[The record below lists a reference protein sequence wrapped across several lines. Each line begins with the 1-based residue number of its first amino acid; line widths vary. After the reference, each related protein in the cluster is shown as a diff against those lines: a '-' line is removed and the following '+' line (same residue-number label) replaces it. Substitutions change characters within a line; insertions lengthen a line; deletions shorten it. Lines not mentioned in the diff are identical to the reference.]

1 MLSWWKTHHFTLLN
15 SLRYCKLVS
24 KKTCANQLLPRNFG
38 CFFRDRRCVLP
49 GVALVRV
56 ELLLNSRLPELT
68 RVCRELRIARFT
80 NSPRR
85 DVADSFQYPKTAL
98 CHDSSLP
105 HPHKLRHYH
114 NPRGD
119 GRPRLSSFVGKPNIF
134 PVQTSLRRFPP
145 LCQSSI
151 IMLRKFLLMFVM
163 LCLSWRECAAAPKPH
178 VIGFGKWI
186 FAKWPNATGQKL
198 LDLKVRPL
206 FVDTRLKEY
215 TTGTP
220 HELTDRLFVV
230 RRAFRVNDA
239 LPTENAN
246 AMRWQWQRGGWLL
259 VDRLT
264 GHVSQLNLPE
274 FDPFYSTASWYRDY
288 IAYCGVSEDGK
299 KLYAIV
305 AQVGR
310 RKPILKK
317 DAGVPAGADDPDSE
331 CPPPVW
337 ERTPMRVTF
346 QPDDDQK
353 LVFSIRGR
361 VVDVVNDTEE
371 TEE

>member
-1 MLSWWKTHHFTLLN
+1 MLQ
-15 SLRYCKLVS
+15 KL
-24 KKTCANQLLPRNFG
+24 
-38 CFFRDRRCVLP
+38 
-49 GVALVRV
+49 
-56 ELLLNSRLPELT
+56 
-68 RVCRELRIARFT
+68 
-80 NSPRR
+80 
-85 DVADSFQYPKTAL
+85 
-98 CHDSSLP
+98 
-105 HPHKLRHYH
+105 
-114 NPRGD
+114 
-119 GRPRLSSFVGKPNIF
+119 
-134 PVQTSLRRFPP
+134 
-145 LCQSSI
+145 
-151 IMLRKFLLMFVM
+151 LLMFVM
-163 LCLSWRECAAAPKPH
+163 LCLGWSECAAVPKAH
-178 VIGFGKWI
+178 VITFGKWMS
-186 FAKWPNATGQKL
+186 AKWPNATGQKL

-239 LPTENAN
+239 LPTEKSNAN
-246 AMRWQWQRGGWLL
+246 ANANANATRWQWQRGGWLL
-259 VDRLT
+259 VDRVT

-299 KLYAIV
+299 KLYAVV

-317 DAGVPAGADDPDSE
+317 DAGEPAGTDDPDSE

-346 QPDDDQK
+346 QPDDDEK
-353 LVFSIRGR
+353 LVFNIRSR
-361 VVDVVNDTEE
+361 VVDVVNDAEE
-371 TEE
+371 PEE